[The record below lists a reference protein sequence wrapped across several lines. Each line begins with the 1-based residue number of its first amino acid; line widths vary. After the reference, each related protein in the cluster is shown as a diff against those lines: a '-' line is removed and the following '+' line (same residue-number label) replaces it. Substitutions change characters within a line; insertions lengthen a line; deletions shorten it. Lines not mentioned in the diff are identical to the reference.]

1 MGWRESARFQRH
13 LHKSKMAVPSTV
25 VAALRILTSTPSQ
38 ELPLKE
44 RHDFETLLSKNLQSL
59 KVSLREDAQFQMLR
73 GVLEKP
79 NSEDPESLTRESLSS
94 GEPNTNECHETGRS
108 GDKVELSENAGKYI
122 TRWKFVQ
129 MCLTLLDMLQ
139 ESLMAARKKNKE
151 TPEGNEKGKK
161 KSKEAPPLAP
171 DSLSVVDQKA
181 ALTTIQL
188 VVTLG
193 ICPNLLPGVGIPLER
208 RSGFAHLFKMDED
221 LRRNERHL
229 YQCVECLVSCIQHP
243 ALGSLVLSRHLGDVL
258 ASLLQICYAPLSSYM
273 SNNMACRTT
282 STSSIEKT
290 VQSGVTD
297 PMCKDTTDIESNTS
311 PESGRSTETG
321 NSILGIGSQIVSPAD
336 ILHRSSAISEQSSTL
351 ADKHSFIISSERE
364 KCSDMLLRLLT
375 RVYQPIVVRELLILQ
390 GGSASGRPSKKEVK
404 SSDTCLNKGLR
415 ENSGKSGKAVL
426 KKPLQRAPQWMRDVC
441 GNLLSEILMKP
452 HGVQGVLRGIL
463 EAPGGNLVLCIL
475 CVNSHDMSAKHQE
488 YCITNPLLKY
498 LT

>member
-13 LHKSKMAVPSTV
+13 LHQSKMAVPSTV
-25 VAALRILTSTPSQ
+25 IAALRILTSTPSQ
-38 ELPLKE
+38 ELPLKA

-79 NSEDPESLTRESLSS
+79 NPEDPESLTRESLSS
-94 GEPNTNECHETGRS
+94 GEPNSNECHETGGS

-181 ALTTIQL
+181 ALTAIQL

-193 ICPNLLPGVGIPLER
+193 TCPNLLPGVGIPLER

-243 ALGSLVLSRHLGDVL
+243 ALGSLILSRHLGDVL

-297 PMCKDTTDIESNTS
+297 PTCKDTTDIESNTS

-336 ILHRSSAISEQSSTL
+336 ILHRSSATSEQSSTL
-351 ADKHSFIISSERE
+351 ANKHSFINSSERE

-390 GGSASGRPSKKEVK
+390 GGSASGRPTKKETVK
-404 SSDTCLNKGLR
+404 SSDTCVNTGLR

-475 CVNSHDMSAKHQE
+475 CVKNS
-488 YCITNPLLKY
+488 
-498 LT
+498 